1 MAIGATVGGG
11 LVALPLILI
20 IPVSPC
26 LIVNVLWLQ
35 LTTKI
40 ECG

>member
-20 IPVSPC
+20 IPVSSS
-26 LIVNVLWLQ
+26 LIVFVLWLQ
-35 LTTKI
+35 STIKI
-40 ECG
+40 ACG